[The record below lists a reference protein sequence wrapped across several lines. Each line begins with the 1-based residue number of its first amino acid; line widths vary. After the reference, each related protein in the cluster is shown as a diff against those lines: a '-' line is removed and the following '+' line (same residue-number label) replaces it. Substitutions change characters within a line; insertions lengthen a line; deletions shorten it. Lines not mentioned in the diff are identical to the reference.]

1 MVKHV
6 SRFTAQLV
14 AIALLG
20 GAILLGIL
28 SSKPRDIAD
37 LLPSIE
43 ATLNPTDGSYR
54 VKIASA
60 SIDWRTLNQF
70 GRITLSNI
78 TVSLADGKV
87 FAVVPHVQV
96 SVSALSMLIGQVK
109 INWLIIPNAVLVL
122 TRDEQNQMRVGFDS
136 KQANIPLSALLD
148 NPSSS
153 TSGAKYSKQFSL
165 PFKHALLENA
175 HVFIRDTTGKL
186 LLKTYDSDLSFDR
199 TSGGVKGALRL
210 NFLYKGQ
217 RGAANIFLDYL
228 GASSRVTF
236 NTQLSRIPSGI
247 ICAFSPECGA
257 MKGVKG
263 IISGKIATIIA
274 AEKVDSVNAAII
286 MDNATIDKPEWFEK
300 SMQFSRIGIIGQASQ
315 HLRNIS
321 LTTLD
326 LQSPDVRILAN
337 GSALRTDRGVGLD
350 MNASVFE
357 LNVTDLPDYW
367 PQNVL
372 PDTKLWIQNNIL
384 RGLIKKASVHI
395 KMTPEEAS
403 LPVLPDHALQA
414 LIKVNNAKVR
424 FIPRLEPI
432 SNLTGT
438 IAFTGQT
445 MKAELANA
453 TMYDAT
459 KVSKASIYIPDL
471 NHKNLPMKAVMSV
484 RAPASNVAK
493 LLTHPAL
500 VFDDILSLNEETISG
515 NIAAELKLNFD
526 AYSEDFEEKFENN
539 KPMTNE
545 ETTMDLSKI
554 SYDIAM
560 QFDDLSQP
568 NFMGFLDVTHATGQ
582 LRANDEG
589 LTMKASA
596 SINGSSMQIG
606 LSQNSGEDVHLLA
619 TGAIKRSALIA
630 LGMPDRPEIKE
641 GNAAFSINALV
652 KKEDAWIEKASFD
665 FKDMRL
671 SIPDISWEK
680 SVGAPAK
687 LSVTLTN
694 PRQYQWHFAGEN
706 LASAGK
712 LSLSDDGKD
721 IEEFSIDSLKNTE
734 NQFTLQYK
742 KQGQKL
748 HIGFKGDAL
757 DNSTAFA
764 NSSNSILA
772 NFPAID
778 LSLHLKKLT
787 LVKEHPLFDV
797 VGTLSCD
804 ENRCNAADFS
814 ANMGDKSVSASITYK
829 NEARNFSLT
838 SNDAGKTL
846 GAFGLSDRV
855 FGGSLSAFGAY
866 DDNETPSKL
875 NGKIVIDKFV
885 VRQSEILGRIFSVAS
900 LSGLSNALTGS
911 GISFDELRADFGSQ
925 DGLLTLEN
933 GRAHGNAVG
942 YTAEGLIDTRDASLS
957 LKGVLVPAYALNSMV
972 NNIPVIGMIA
982 GGKGEGII
990 SFNYAIKGAYSDPQI
1005 SVNALS
1011 GLTPGFL
1018 RNIFGVFDEQPAKAA
1033 DEKPV
1038 ITKKTKGKTTEKTQ
1052 KKAAEK

>member
-6 SRFTAQLV
+6 SRFTLQLA

-28 SSKPRDIAD
+28 SSKPRDIEN
-37 LLPSIE
+37 LLPTIE
-43 ATLNPTDGSYR
+43 ASLNPADGSYR
-54 VKIASA
+54 IKIASA
-60 SIDWRTLNQF
+60 SIDWRKLNQF
-70 GRITLSNI
+70 GRITLTNI

-87 FAVVPHVQV
+87 FAVVPRVQV
-96 SVSALSMLIGQVK
+96 SLSALSMLIGQVK

-153 TSGAKYSKQFSL
+153 PSSAKPFRQFSL

-175 HVFIRDTTGKL
+175 HVFIRDTAGKL

-199 TSGGVKGALRL
+199 TPGGVKGALRL

-217 RGAANIFLDYL
+217 RGAAHILLDYI

-286 MDNATIDKPEWFEK
+286 MDNATLDKPEWFEK
-300 SMQFSRIGIIGQASQ
+300 SLEFSRIGIIGQASQ
-315 HLRNIS
+315 HLRNIQ

-326 LQSPDVRILAN
+326 VQSPDVRILAN

-350 MNASVFE
+350 MNASV
-357 LNVTDLPDYW
+357 LDLKASDLPDYW
-367 PQNVL
+367 PKNML
-372 PDTKLWIQNNIL
+372 PDTKLWIQNNIS
-384 RGLIKKASVHI
+384 RGLIKKASMHI

-432 SNLTGT
+432 SNLTGS

-445 MKAELANA
+445 MKAELANG

-459 KVSKASIYIPDL
+459 KVSKAFIYIADL
-471 NHKNLPMKAVMSV
+471 NHKNMPMEAVLSV
-484 RAPASNVAK
+484 TASARDAAQ
-493 LLTHPAL
+493 LLTHPAF
-500 VFDDILSLNEETISG
+500 VFDDILSFNEEKITG

-526 AYSEDFEEKFENN
+526 AYSDDFEEKFESNE
-539 KPMTNE
+539 PMSNE
-545 ETTMDLSKI
+545 ETAMDLSKV

-560 QFDDLSQP
+560 QFNDLSQP
-568 NFMGFLDVTHATGQ
+568 NFMDFIDVTYATGQ

-589 LTMKASA
+589 ITMKA
-596 SINGSSMQIG
+596 NGSLYDSAMQIG
-606 LSQNSGEDVHLLA
+606 LSQNSGEDVHL
-619 TGAIKRSALIA
+619 SANGKVNRDTLIA
-630 LGMPDRPEIKE
+630 LGMPDRKE
-641 GNAAFSINALV
+641 LGQGSAAFEVNAIV
-652 KKEDAWIEKASFD
+652 KKDDAWIEKANFD
-665 FKDMRL
+665 FKDMGL

-687 LSVTLTN
+687 FSVTLTN
-694 PRQYQWHFAGEN
+694 PRQYQWQFAGEN

-712 LSLSDDGKD
+712 LSLSDEGKD

-742 KQGQKL
+742 KQGKKL
-748 HIGFKGDAL
+748 HIDLKGDAL
-757 DNSTAFA
+757 DNSIAYA

-772 NFPAID
+772 DFPAID

-787 LVKEHPLFDV
+787 LVKEHPLSNV

-804 ENRCNAADFS
+804 ELRCSASNFS
-814 ANMGDKSVSASITYK
+814 ANMGDKSLSASITHK
-829 NEARNFSLT
+829 NDARNFSLT
-838 SNDAGKTL
+838 SNDAGQTL
-846 GAFGLSDRV
+846 GVFGLSDRV

-866 DDNETPSKL
+866 DDNESPPKL

-911 GISFDELRADFGSQ
+911 GISFDELRADFESQ
-925 DGLLTLEN
+925 DGLFTLQN

-942 YTAEGLIDTRDASLS
+942 YTTEGSINTRDASLS

-990 SFNYAIKGAYSDPQI
+990 SFNYGVKGAYSDPEV
-1005 SVNALS
+1005 SVNPLS

-1018 RNIFGVFDEQPAKAA
+1018 RNIFGVFEQAQKKPEDVRQK
-1033 DEKPV
+1033 EK
-1038 ITKKTKGKTTEKTQ
+1038 TKKN
-1052 KKAAEK
+1052 